1 MHKLNQMK
9 LKPGLGTFYSILQLV
24 AGTWI
29 TDQAY
34 STAPGTCKWH
44 QTQQHFLITKF
55 TQLLVL
61 LVAKAKSPVNQ
72 EGLER
77 CVPHR
82 IWNDGHQCKL
92 LSPQSFET
100 LDLFI
105 ITSYSKIQS
114 ACGRQRDNNSPYAC
128 VYDCVPVKPVGVV
141 LVKDFVLMS
150 RLKPVNQLFKNTDRP
165 CNDLLNREQLQL

>member
-1 MHKLNQMK
+1 
-9 LKPGLGTFYSILQLV
+9 V
-24 AGTWI
+24 APDSATLPHY
-29 TDQAY
+29 QVH
-34 STAPGTCKWH
+34 SLP
-44 QTQQHFLITKF
+44 
-55 TQLLVL
+55 QLLLL

-82 IWNDGHQCKL
+82 IWSDGHQRKL

-128 VYDCVPVKPVGVV
+128 VYDYVPVKPVGVV
-141 LVKDFVLMS
+141 LVEDFVLMS
-150 RLKPVNQLFKNTDRP
+150 RLKPVNQLLKNTDRP
-165 CNDLLNREQLQL
+165 CNNLLNREQLQL